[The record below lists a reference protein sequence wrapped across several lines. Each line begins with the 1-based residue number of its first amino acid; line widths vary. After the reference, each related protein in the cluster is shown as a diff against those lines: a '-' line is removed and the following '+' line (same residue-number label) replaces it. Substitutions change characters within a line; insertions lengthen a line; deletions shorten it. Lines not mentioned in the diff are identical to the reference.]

1 MKRREFLSNTI
12 PAAVAMPALLNGFSF
27 TAHSKSE
34 NALGWLLG
42 QTTDTDHVFVLIQLG
57 GGNDGLNM
65 VIPLDLYANY
75 YNART
80 NVAIPQSQVLRL
92 DGTDKSGLHP
102 AMTALQNMYNE
113 GKMSIVQSVGYE
125 NPNFSHFRATDIWNT
140 VIHEQTGT
148 KGYIRAGWD
157 VTWKM
162 NFPVIPMLIPMPTC
176 LIRWRSRSV
185 MCPR

>member
-1 MKRREFLSNTI
+1 MKRRDFLSTTV

-27 TAHSKSE
+27 TAHSKSQ
-34 NALGWLLG
+34 NALAWLLG
-42 QTTDTDHVFVLIQLG
+42 ETTDTDHVFVLIQLG

-102 AMTALQNMYNE
+102 AMTALQ
-113 GKMSIVQSVGYE
+113 K
-125 NPNFSHFRATDIWNT
+125 NPPK
-140 VIHEQTGT
+140 QTKRPAYPNYHNG
-148 KGYIRAGWD
+148 
-157 VTWKM
+157 
-162 NFPVIPMLIPMPTC
+162 
-176 LIRWRSRSV
+176 RSRPDTSSGGRGNGT
-185 MCPR
+185 P